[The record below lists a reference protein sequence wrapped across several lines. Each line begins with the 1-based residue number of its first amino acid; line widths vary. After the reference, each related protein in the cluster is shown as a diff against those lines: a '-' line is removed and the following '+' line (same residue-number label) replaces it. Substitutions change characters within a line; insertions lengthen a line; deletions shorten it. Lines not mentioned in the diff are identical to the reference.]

1 MGIIYNLFMFK
12 NLSLWQNGNED
23 NVRFIIYTHFKVAFK
38 DDNNS
43 NKLEHITIRG
53 ILTMLPAASASR

>member
-43 NKLEHITIRG
+43 NKLEHITI
-53 ILTMLPAASASR
+53 